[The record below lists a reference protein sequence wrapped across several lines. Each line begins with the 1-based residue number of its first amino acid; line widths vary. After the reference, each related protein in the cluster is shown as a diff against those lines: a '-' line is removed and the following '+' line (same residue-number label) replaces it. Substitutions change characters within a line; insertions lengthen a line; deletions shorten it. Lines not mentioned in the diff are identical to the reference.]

1 MTTYD
6 EKLALAKA
14 TVILTEEE
22 FANAGGAYFN
32 EDMGLWIRQ
41 DADGGGIVPYA
52 WQMDMSRDGAGDP
65 GLITRLFSD
74 MGRADDIKAYSDMI
88 AKAAKERSAYGLTE

>member
-1 MTTYD
+1 MTTYA

-22 FANAGGAYFN
+22 AAATGGAYFD

-41 DADGGGIVPYA
+41 DADGGGIMPFS
-52 WQMDMSRDGAGDP
+52 WQMAMARPGAGDP
-65 GLITRLFSD
+65 ETIRRLFAD
-74 MGRADDIKAYSDMI
+74 IGRAADVDAYD
-88 AKAAKERSAYGLTE
+88 KEVAEAEASRGDYGLKE

>member
-22 FANAGGAYFN
+22 AAATGGAYFD

-41 DADGGGIVPYA
+41 DADGGGIMPFS
-52 WQMDMSRDGAGDP
+52 WQMSMARTDMDKEIIRSLFFNLGRYVDMQAYDDAVAEAEASRGD
-65 GLITRLFSD
+65 
-74 MGRADDIKAYSDMI
+74 
-88 AKAAKERSAYGLTE
+88 YGLKE